1 MIGSEAAG
9 SSAARANATFCVEP
23 KVKTVKGT
31 ETTRWELSYQ
41 SSDDDSPAVVI
52 GYYASKSAAIRG
64 RVTHP
69 DRQGHGAVV
78 DSDAPAW
85 TPNELTVTP
94 PAPGMVK
101 VRWFDSVDTTQ
112 IYWEYAAEL
121 QPIDVT

>member
-1 MIGSEAAG
+1 M
-9 SSAARANATFCVEP
+9 
-23 KVKTVKGT
+23 
-31 ETTRWELSYQ
+31 
-41 SSDDDSPAVVI
+41 
-52 GYYASKSAAIRG
+52 
-64 RVTHP
+64 
-69 DRQGHGAVV
+69 V